1 EGSARVNKDQHNSA
15 NPTADSV
22 IGELKQHGGS
32 KFDYSTTATGSQRG
46 VLQPKQKIEDSA
58 KCEEMQRL
66 HGKARTARYIPV
78 RQLTGMRTSRYRAV
92 PALAACGL
100 RVTAGDFSFR
110 LPARGEIEATVV
122 ASSFANS
129 LFSTFSFMLFSF
141 SFLLFPLLSLFIW
154 SRWYTPLQL
163 LIRLS
168 VLVPKR
174 KDHINYMIEPQKE
187 LYRF

>member
-1 EGSARVNKDQHNSA
+1 MVRRGGTSVESSIPCSHRGRALVIKEAEEVENAEANSKYQDRTEG
-15 NPTADSV
+15 
-22 IGELKQHGGS
+22 
-32 KFDYSTTATGSQRG
+32 QRPRNFIRP
-46 VLQPKQKIEDSA
+46 V
-58 KCEEMQRL
+58 
-66 HGKARTARYIPV
+66 GKARTARYIPV